1 MMEIW
6 AHVMAPLWFSM
17 RKNDSVGLKLNTRV
31 VTRMRI
37 SKFWEIQSHH
47 SCWGY
52 FRVVACDIWLE
63 PSPRSITKLEDFPE
77 YMPHQPW
84 VPIRRATQT
93 SDSSRFRVSGFRF
106 RVSGFVAWNQLSLSV
121 SGFGFRVSSIE
132 THFCCRFRVS
142 GFGFLVSSLETN
154 FRCRFRVS
162 GFVAWNQ
169 LSLSV
174 SGFGFRVSSIEAN
187 FSCPFRVSGFV
198 GRNHL

>member
-1 MMEIW
+1 MIFHGIEVRKKINRIYVNINNLSVHQKWDPTKMMEIW

-132 THFCCRFRVS
+132 THF
-142 GFGFLVSSLETN
+142 
-154 FRCRFRVS
+154 RCRFRVS
-162 GFVAWNQ
+162 GFDQPWG
-169 LSLSV
+169 S
-174 SGFGFRVSSIEAN
+174 
-187 FSCPFRVSGFV
+187 
-198 GRNHL
+198 